1 MRLFLRQPI
10 SLIHYYTKCICLLCF
25 ILLPFACFAGNI
37 TIKGVVKDVKG
48 NALQGAHV
56 IFKNNVTTYLAT
68 SNADGSY
75 QITIPYTS
83 IDEANQELR
92 TASNYPNPFSDRTVI
107 PVKIIKQ
114 GTILFSVYNLMGQ
127 KLHEISYSNLAP
139 GEYFVEWDGTDQNG
153 NSLAPGVYIYVLHFN
168 GKQYSGKAIKAGYG
182 HNYAGTSF
190 SWEDGNHLKNTL
202 IDSTRTFLTDVSL
215 SGYYK
220 STRDGVEV
228 KRDTTINFTLASF
241 LNVPFKTQGNS
252 IAYWNNSTYVP
263 LFIKGIN
270 LGSSPPGYWP
280 GEIGYAISAQQY
292 ENWINRIG
300 QMGFNSIRIYTLH
313 PPVFYQKLA
322 NYNELH
328 PDKPIY
334 LFQGVWLEEIGSR
347 IASEYNLF
355 NRTIAFEH
363 SIEEVIRCVHGDI
376 SIPQRLGQA
385 YGTYKT
391 DMSRWIIGYIIGRE
405 MSPQELDSTNV
416 NNPTYTSY
424 NGTKVSI
431 TGVTPAEAWI
441 TARVD
446 KVINFE
452 STTYGNQRPV
462 SFSSWPTLDPIK
474 HPTEN
479 NGDED
484 NESFD
489 LNNINVFN
497 APAGYFASFHAYP
510 YFPNFVNDDPGYR
523 TYSDAKGP
531 NPYLGYITALRN
543 HYTNIPLIIGEFGV
557 PSSWGSAHQAYSGMN
572 HGGLSEEKQG
582 DYDLR
587 MLKNMYDA
595 KLAGGIVF
603 AWTDEWFK
611 PTWIVQCLESKS
623 FWIGSIEILTRQLWL
638 NLCSPEQNFG
648 LIAFDPAD
656 PLTYTPY
663 LLDKSN
669 GIVTGVKASND
680 DHYFHLELDLPA
692 NINPTDTLWIA
703 FDTYRNDLGESILP
717 NKTMVNNRAE
727 FALELPFSKDTANL
741 YITQVYDTYGLTPR
755 FVLADTTI
763 QKFRSLP
770 TDGKPWNL
778 MRWKND
784 SAASAVQNI
793 GKMLMKNSST
803 GFQYSNQGVCWQQN
817 KIDIRIPWTML
828 YFSDPTRLEVVN
840 GFYTL
845 DGGWNYIPV
854 RATSDG
860 IAISVAKGKQVVNT
874 TNRYTWPT
882 WLVVH
887 PTVEREKASLKI
899 LEDGLLQISDTPK

>member
-1 MRLFLRQPI
+1 MRLFLHQPI

-75 QITIPYTS
+75 QITIPYTG

-139 GEYFVEWDGTDQNG
+139 GEYYLEWDGNDQNG
-153 NSLAPGVYIYVLHFN
+153 NSLAPGAYIYVLNFN

-190 SWEDGNHLKNTL
+190 SWEDGNHLKNAL
-202 IDSTRTFLTDVSL
+202 IDSTRTFLADVSL

-228 KRDTTINFTLASF
+228 KRDTTINFTLAPF

-334 LFQGVWLEEIGSR
+334 LFQGIWLEEVASETV
-347 IASEYNLF
+347 SEYNLYD
-355 NRTIAFEH
+355 RASQFETE
-363 SIEEVIRCVHGDI
+363 IESVIRSVHGDLN
-376 SIPQRLGQA
+376 IPKRIGKA
-385 YGTYKT
+385 YGNYKT
-391 DMSRWIIGYIIGRE
+391 DMSRWIMGYVIGRE
-405 MSPQELDSTNV
+405 MSAEEIDTTNKY
-416 NNPTYTSY
+416 NPNITSY
-424 NGTKVSI
+424 SGTRVSI
-431 TGVTPAEAWI
+431 TGVTPIDAWI

-452 STTYGNQRPV
+452 NSNYGNQRPV
-462 SFSSWPTLDPIK
+462 TFSSWPTLDPIT
-474 HPTEN
+474 HPTEI
-479 NGDED
+479 GTEED
-484 NESFD
+484 IASFD
-489 LNNINVFN
+489 LNNINLFN
-497 APAGYFASFHAYP
+497 APAGYFASYHAYP
-510 YFPNFVNDDPGYR
+510 YFPNFVNDDPGYH
-523 TYSDAKGP
+523 TYSDADGP
-531 NPYLGYITALRN
+531 NPYLGYITDLKN
-543 HYTNIPLIIGEFGV
+543 HYNKIPLIIGEFGV
-557 PSSWGSAHQAYSGMN
+557 PSSWGSAHQAYSGMH

-582 DYDLR
+582 EYDVRLF
-587 MLKNMYDA
+587 KNIYEA
-595 KLAGGIVF
+595 NCAGGF
-603 AWTDEWFK
+603 LFSWMDEWFK
-611 PTWIVQCLESKS
+611 PTWIVQYQESLG
-623 FWIGSIEILTRQLWL
+623 FMAGSIFISTRQLWL

-648 LIAFDPAD
+648 LISFDQSD
-656 PLTYTPY
+656 PLLYTSY
-663 LLDKSN
+663 QLDKSD
-669 GIVTGVKASND
+669 GFAADIKASSD
-680 DHYFHLELDLPA
+680 DRFLYLEIDLSSD
-692 NINPTDTLWIA
+692 INPVDTLWVA

-717 NKTMVNNRAE
+717 NKLTLKNRSE
-727 FALELPFSKDTANL
+727 FTLQVPFDSDTAFL
-741 YITQVYDTYGLTPR
+741 YVTQKYNNYGLNRR
-755 FVLADTTI
+755 FNISDTSI

-770 TDGKPWNL
+770 TDGEPWNL
-778 MRWKND
+778 MQWRND
-784 SAASAVQNI
+784 LSPDGVQNI
-793 GKMLMKNSST
+793 GKIHMVNTST
-803 GFQYSNQGVCWQQN
+803 IVSATSLTGVFLE
-817 KIDIRIPWTML
+817 KRKVTVRIPWTML
-828 YFSDPTRLEVVN
+828 YFSDPTRLEVIN
-840 GFYTL
+840 GFDISKWPFTP
-845 DGGWNYIPV
+845 I
-854 RATSDG
+854 RTISDG
-860 IAISVAKGKQVVNT
+860 IAISIAKGTQVINT

-887 PTVEREKASLKI
+887 PTIEREKASLKI
-899 LEDGLLQISDTPK
+899 VEDGLLKISDTPK